1 MEIEKLKRD
10 TVINVLSFII
20 LAVTTLALILFWKDI
35 PETVVT
41 HYGFKGQPDIYGSK
55 NSLIFLPVVSWCIWL
70 LLTVAGKYPK
80 IWNVPQSKSEKAQKL
95 VYRTM
100 FDMLNCLKLT
110 MVSFTSVLILFS
122 AFSTEKLPSWFTFLF
137 LILLF
142 AEMFLFV
149 QKEYKEA
156 KTE

>member
-20 LAVTTLALILFWKDI
+20 LAATTLTLILFWKDI

-41 HYGFKGQPDIYGSK
+41 HYGFKGQPDSYGSK
-55 NSLIFLPVVSWCIWL
+55 NSLFFLPIVSWSIWL

-80 IWNVPQSKSEKAQKL
+80 FWNVPHPKSEKAEKL

-100 FDMLNCLKLT
+100 FDMLICLKVT
-110 MVSFTSVLILFS
+110 IVSFTSVLTLFS
-122 AFSTEKLPSWFTFLF
+122 AFSKDKLPSWLIWLF

-142 AEMFLFV
+142 AEMFLFI
-149 QKEYKEA
+149 QKAYKEA
-156 KTE
+156 KK